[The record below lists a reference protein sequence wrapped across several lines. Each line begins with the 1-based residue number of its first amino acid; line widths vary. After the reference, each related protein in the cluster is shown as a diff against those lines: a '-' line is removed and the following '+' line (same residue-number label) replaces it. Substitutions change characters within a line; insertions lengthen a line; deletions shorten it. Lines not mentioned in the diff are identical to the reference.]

1 MTQKNK
7 KIIFVLLLIISIS
20 LTGCTKNL
28 ENSDGKVVTNEKTGQ
43 TLPANIMC
51 APTDEEN
58 IKLYKETKKSLEEK
72 YAEELE
78 KGDIS
83 KKEYNKKIDKLV
95 DVDKLVPCNEF
106 KITSGGYEG
115 IWNTI
120 FIKPL
125 TWVIIKIGML
135 VKNYG
140 LAIIITT
147 LLIRAIMYPV
157 TLKTAKQSENMKKAN
172 PELSQLEKK
181 YANKTDEQSMMQKS
195 TEMMQIYK
203 KYGINPLSGCLFS
216 FIQIPLFFAFYEALY
231 RLPALF
237 EDTFLGFLM
246 STSPLKAIGMGNWLY
261 LILPV
266 LVAVTTFFSFK
277 LNSGASISPDQ
288 EKQMKY
294 MTMFMMIMIVFMSFS
309 MSTAIIIYWITNSTF
324 TIIQNLIVKRSK

>member
-1 MTQKNK
+1 MRKRNRLL
-7 KIIFVLLLIISIS
+7 FVILIVMMLS

-28 ENSDGKVVTNEKTGQ
+28 KNADGKVVTNETTGQ

-51 APTDEEN
+51 APTDEDN
-58 IKLYKETKKSLEEK
+58 LKLYRDNK
-72 YAEELE
+72 EELE
-78 KGDIS
+78 KKYAQQLEDGDIS
-83 KKEYNKKIDKLV
+83 KKEYEKKVDSIV
-95 DVDKLVPCNEF
+95 DVDKLVPCKEF

-115 IWNTI
+115 IWNSI

-125 TWVIIKIGML
+125 TWVIIKIGGL

-172 PELSQLEKK
+172 PELSKIEKK
-181 YANKTDEQSMMQKS
+181 YANKTDQDSMMKKS
-195 TEMMQIYK
+195 TEMMQVYK
-203 KYGINPLSGCLFS
+203 KYNINPMSGCLFS
-216 FIQIPLFFAFYEALY
+216 FIQIPLFFAFYESLY

-237 EDTFLGFLM
+237 EDTFLGFVM
-246 STSPLKAIGMGNWLY
+246 STAPIKAMGMGHWLY

-266 LVAVTTFFSFK
+266 LVAITTYFSFK
-277 LNSGASISPDQ
+277 LNSGASMNPEQ

-294 MTMFMMIMIVFMSFS
+294 MMRFMMVMIVVMSFS